1 MKRTAFSLGLG
12 FSLLALLSGCGNQVA
27 NTPPP
32 SQSEVEA
39 LVEVLAP
46 YIAPTY
52 LGGANPTG
60 GVNPQNSMSTT
71 ASIACP
77 AGGTLTFNL
86 TVSASGTSLALN
98 GSLTGSC
105 QVDQP
110 DPTALDN
117 VNLAFQGQLT
127 ANASGNSMVIQGN
140 FTETGGFTAQYKGK
154 TYEVSGLNLRIS
166 TTDTLTFS
174 GSGYTVSRSGS
185 LQDTL
190 QVNGRLYTVDK
201 TFSGSVSVSFSR

>member
-12 FSLLALLSGCGNQVA
+12 FSLLALLSGCGNQAA

-39 LVEVLAP
+39 LVEVLATL
-46 YIAPTY
+46 APTY
-52 LGGANPTG
+52 PVGANTG

-71 ASIACP
+71 RSIACP

-86 TVSASGTSLALN
+86 TVSASETSLTLN

-110 DPTALDN
+110 DPAALDK
-117 VNLAFQGQLT
+117 VNLAFQGVFT
-127 ANASGNSMVIQGN
+127 FSASGNSTVIQGN
-140 FTETGGFTAQYKGK
+140 FTETGGFTVQYKGK
-154 TYEVSGLNLRIS
+154 TYEVSDLNLKIS

-174 GSGYTVSRSGS
+174 GSSYTVSRSGS
-185 LQDTL
+185 LQGTL
-190 QVNGRLYTVDK
+190 KVNGRSYTVNQ
-201 TFSGSVSVSFSR
+201 TFSGSVPVSFNR

>member
-1 MKRTAFSLGLG
+1 M
-12 FSLLALLSGCGNQVA
+12 
-27 NTPPP
+27 
-32 SQSEVEA
+32 
-39 LVEVLAP
+39 EVLAP

-52 LGGANPTG
+52 NPVGANPTG

-71 ASIACP
+71 ASIDCP

-117 VNLAFQGQLT
+117 VNLAFQGVLT
-127 ANASGNSMVIQGN
+127 FSASGNSTVIQGN

-185 LQDTL
+185 LQGTL
-190 QVNGRLYTVDK
+190 NQPYTVNQ